1 MIVLL
6 SSLIDNTK
14 VQAFPTAVNDKHNG
28 ILPHHF
34 LKRFTASKS

>member
-28 ILPHHF
+28 ILPHHLLPYF
-34 LKRFTASKS
+34 ILLRS